1 MFKRILVGL
10 DGSKGAHKA
19 LDAAL
24 QLAAEQGAE
33 LLAVSVEERLPHYA
47 AMVGEVEEAKRQ
59 ANDYFGRVQ
68 REAYDRAKQA
78 GIELRAVTLAGH
90 AAQRIVEY
98 ANAEKVDLLVLGHSG
113 HTGVWGQFLGTTAD
127 KIVRHAPC
135 SVLIVR

>member
-1 MFKRILVGL
+1 MFKRVLVGL
-10 DGSKGAHKA
+10 DGSAGSKKA
-19 LDAAL
+19 LSAAIHL
-24 QLAAEQGAE
+24 VLEQNAQLM
-33 LLAVSVEERLPHYA
+33 AVSVEEGLPRYA
-47 AMVGEVEEAKRQ
+47 AMVDEVEETKRQ
-59 ANDYFGRVQ
+59 ANDFFGRVQ

-78 GIELRAVTLAGH
+78 GIELHAVTLAGH

-98 ANAEKVDLLVLGHSG
+98 ATAEAIDLLVLGHSG